1 MGFVVKVIIVG
12 GGRVGVRL
20 IDLLKKRVGYN
31 ITLIDDDKKT
41 LKIIEDKYDD
51 VNIIKGD
58 ATNKAVL
65 EKAGIAEAN
74 IIVAATSID
83 EVNLLIG
90 IISQNYNLEKIIART
105 ANPSHIKMFKKLGLN
120 EVVSPELTACVDI
133 QKLIIKP
140 NIVKMTTPGN
150 EDYELLD
157 VTVKSN
163 KVIGKEIGEISPSR
177 DYIIIMCQKNDEDLI
192 ARNNIK
198 IQKEDKLTL
207 LVKAKEV
214 KKVKKY
220 FTKNGILSSI

>member
-192 ARNNIK
+192 ARNNIT

>member
-1 MGFVVKVIIVG
+1 MVKVIIVG

>member
-1 MGFVVKVIIVG
+1 MVKVIIVG

-41 LKIIEDKYDD
+41 LKIIEDRYDD

-140 NIVKMTTPGN
+140 NIVKMTTSGN

>member
-41 LKIIEDKYDD
+41 LKIIEDRYDD

-140 NIVKMTTPGN
+140 NIVKMTTSGN